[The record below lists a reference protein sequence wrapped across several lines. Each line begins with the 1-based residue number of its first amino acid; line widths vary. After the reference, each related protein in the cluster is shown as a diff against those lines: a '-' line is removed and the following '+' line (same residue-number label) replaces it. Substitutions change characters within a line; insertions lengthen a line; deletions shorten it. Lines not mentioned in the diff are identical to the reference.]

1 MKFIDSFILEDNFKS
16 IFNNINSDFFKNYDE
31 EMLKYF
37 NDKMAEEGWDTSLLN
52 NQSASLSV
60 LDGIK
65 TKVD

>member
-37 NDKMAEEGWDTSLLN
+37 NDKMAEEGWHTSLLN

-65 TKVD
+65 TQVD

>member
-37 NDKMAEEGWDTSLLN
+37 NDKMAEEGWRTSLLN